1 MTHFKVAWLRPC
13 KSKEGIAYVFVLCY
27 LQHTIPVVLTNS
39 GVPMVDAYSD
49 RGSAIMKMTVE
60 MVQMSW
66 IVIIHHAPRKTSH
79 VLTIVVY
86 PCHRQV
92 PPFVQTL
99 YPLQVYLYLDFTK
112 KALEGVRRCLF

>member
-1 MTHFKVAWLRPC
+1 MYSCL
-13 KSKEGIAYVFVLCY
+13 LCY
-27 LQHTIPVVLTNS
+27 LQHSILVVLTNS

-49 RGSAIMKMTVE
+49 HGSAIMKMTVE

-66 IVIIHHAPRKTSH
+66 IVIIHRAPRKISH

-92 PPFVQTL
+92 PRLV
-99 YPLQVYLYLDFTK
+99 
-112 KALEGVRRCLF
+112 